1 MKRLCYILFS
11 LLVVFQLKG
20 QQASLVVIPEKENKE
35 ISYQLADSE
44 HFSFY
49 TLYQTTQATPE
60 GIFRINLPIQS
71 PVTLNILTEERLL
84 IRAYLT
90 KESHDT
96 IRIQNNQAVFSG
108 TNAVYNECLQ
118 KIQQIEEY
126 CHSISYDRQHELET
140 IDSLNEFKQ
149 KSNEKRADL
158 MTFLK
163 KKNVS
168 ADFIH
173 NQSYI
178 IDCIFTNLYYNKIL
192 NLYNKKKITDEWL
205 RETKEQLSFDFQH
218 EETLCYSQYERMLYM
233 NTTINYFIIEKHS
246 PQEIDKDKI
255 NTFLFNEYK
264 KKITGKNLENAW
276 ARLIYYD
283 IFQKDFSKDIPA
295 LYDQFRSVYPQSKF
309 IDILSPEVDKVRQ
322 FHHTP
327 EATNHIIFL
336 PTDSTAQNL
345 EDAVHPFIGKVVY
358 VDLWATWCGPC
369 QEMFSHGKAMK
380 EKTKDM
386 DIIYLYISI
395 DRPENREKWE
405 KMVRYYNL
413 EGYHLHAGTTL
424 AKSFYTSL
432 GNNGM
437 LSIPQFIIIGKDGK
451 VAIEKAA
458 APDDLEK
465 VIEQLKQVSHE

>member
-1 MKRLCYILFS
+1 MSLPFFRFNEF

-49 TLYQTTQATPE
+49 TLYQTIQATPE

-71 PVTLNILTEERLL
+71 PVTLDILTEERLL

-90 KESHDT
+90 KESSDT

-255 NTFLFNEYK
+255 N
-264 KKITGKNLENAW
+264 
-276 ARLIYYD
+276 
-283 IFQKDFSKDIPA
+283 
-295 LYDQFRSVYPQSKF
+295 
-309 IDILSPEVDKVRQ
+309 
-322 FHHTP
+322 
-327 EATNHIIFL
+327 
-336 PTDSTAQNL
+336 
-345 EDAVHPFIGKVVY
+345 
-358 VDLWATWCGPC
+358 
-369 QEMFSHGKAMK
+369 
-380 EKTKDM
+380 
-386 DIIYLYISI
+386 
-395 DRPENREKWE
+395 NREKSG
-405 KMVRYYNL
+405 KC
-413 EGYHLHAGTTL
+413 
-424 AKSFYTSL
+424 L
-432 GNNGM
+432 G
-437 LSIPQFIIIGKDGK
+437 QT
-451 VAIEKAA
+451 
-458 APDDLEK
+458 DL
-465 VIEQLKQVSHE
+465 L